1 MQENHIYDID
11 REAEAHGYETAQPN
25 FELEVVRTS
34 IVPSLQSQID
44 TLIQGVD
51 NGELKALEV
60 FAVFKK
66 IESLFKVAK
75 EKVDNLAIGEAES
88 YNEKSFSVSGV
99 DFAIKNGSERLQYNE
114 DDIVRTLSKRLK
126 EREELVK
133 LATKSK
139 EPIYDADGVEVPKVS
154 SKFDKSSLTV
164 KFK

>member
-1 MQENHIYDID
+1 MQENHILDID
-11 REAEAHGYETAQPN
+11 REAEAHGYATAQPN
-25 FELEVVRTS
+25 FELEVVKTS
-34 IVPSLQSQID
+34 IVPSLQTQID

-75 EKVDNLAIGEAES
+75 EKVDALALEEADT
-88 YNEKSFSVSGV
+88 YNSKSFALSGV
-99 DFAIKNGSERLQYNE
+99 EFTMKNGSEKLQYQE
-114 DDIVRTLSKRLK
+114 DDVVRSLSEKLK
-126 EREELVK
+126 ARQELVK

-139 EPIYDADGVEVPKVS
+139 EPIYDTNGVQVPKVS
-154 SKFDKSSLTV
+154 SKFDKSSLIV